1 MIRASAGKSRPV
13 QLSLSRANHANNIVA
28 INLIF
33 NAYTN
38 NTIASFHVQAVVP
51 IVPVILVKQQNCN
64 LPWDM
69 WYVRYINTHSFIHSS
84 DTSPHICEHLSDDKH
99 LHIFK
104 HLRGSENW
112 HPLCSEDRFTILD
125 SASSYIILQAS
136 NWNFRW
142 PCTSFGIS
150 RL

>member
-64 LPWDM
+64 LP
-69 WYVRYINTHSFIHSS
+69 
-84 DTSPHICEHLSDDKH
+84 
-99 LHIFK
+99 
-104 HLRGSENW
+104 
-112 HPLCSEDRFTILD
+112 
-125 SASSYIILQAS
+125 
-136 NWNFRW
+136 
-142 PCTSFGIS
+142 
-150 RL
+150 